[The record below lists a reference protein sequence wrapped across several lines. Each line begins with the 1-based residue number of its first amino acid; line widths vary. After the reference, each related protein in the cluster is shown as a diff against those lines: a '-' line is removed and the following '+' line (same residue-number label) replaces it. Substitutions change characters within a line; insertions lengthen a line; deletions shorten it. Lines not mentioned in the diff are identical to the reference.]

1 MKKKREGDGV
11 VGLEEEGDSERRHQS
26 VYIWGEQIEMR
37 LRDIRMSH
45 ATAGVELML
54 VMALL
59 LTCLPLFLVW
69 LLFTGVMESL
79 HEQVNLGQHL
89 NIDQVD

>member
-1 MKKKREGDGV
+1 MIYNGIWKFEEEDEKKREGDGV
-11 VGLEEEGDSERRHQS
+11 VGEEGDSEQRYQS
-26 VYIWGEQIEMR
+26 VCNWGEQIAMR

-59 LTCLPLFLVW
+59 LT
-69 LLFTGVMESL
+69 
-79 HEQVNLGQHL
+79 
-89 NIDQVD
+89 